1 MAFLICS
8 PYIVEQLRSAKVF
21 SLFGNILHQ
30 HLHLPAADH
39 TFLFRD
45 IVATDAEIALG
56 YFIGLPESPIG
67 EIEIRDSVFTVKED
81 AKPGK
86 PAMLCGVEDMVKQ
99 GFLFEN
105 VGIVRFE
112 NVSIEGQSGKP
123 IQTINVDEVIA

>member
-1 MAFLICS
+1 MDAS
-8 PYIVEQLRSAKVF
+8 LR
-21 SLFGNILHQ
+21 LGR
-30 HLHLPAADH
+30 
-39 TFLFRD
+39 FLFRD

-86 PAMLCGVEDMVKQ
+86 PAMLCGVEDMVEQ

-112 NVSIEGQSGKP
+112 NVSIEGQTGKP

>member
-1 MAFLICS
+1 M
-8 PYIVEQLRSAKVF
+8 
-21 SLFGNILHQ
+21 
-30 HLHLPAADH
+30 
-39 TFLFRD
+39 
-45 IVATDAEIALG
+45 
-56 YFIGLPESPIG
+56 
-67 EIEIRDSVFTVKED
+67 KED

-112 NVSIEGQSGKP
+112 NVSIEGQSRKP